1 MYLQLKK
8 FPASNNQPHLPVAKS
23 EKVEKHVSKS
33 EKSKKSVPNFYIV
46 PILRFLITLLKF
58 FQAWYHPSTPYQVNI
73 HVKFHNGGS
82 PISEIQGQRLVFKSL
97 DGSL

>member
-8 FPASNNQPHLPVAKS
+8 FPASNNQPHSPVTKS
-23 EKVEKHVSKS
+23 EKAQKSDSKS
-33 EKSKKSVPNFYIV
+33 RKSEKSVPNFYIV
-46 PILRFLITLLKF
+46 PILIFLITLLKF
-58 FQAWYHPSTPYQVNI
+58 FQAWYHPSTSYQVNI
-73 HVKFHNGGS
+73 YVKFHNGGS